1 MANKGLLYTSLYT
14 NALGTKATLL
24 YGLKVIFLS
33 SSNPRTLVRST
44 TGVCLWTS
52 PFPYISVNNITEYA
66 QSVFFVYIYDIYAV
80 TDDKADKSLCE
91 ILETP
96 EIIVEK

>member
-1 MANKGLLYTSLYT
+1 MVWKLSFFRV
-14 NALGTKATLL
+14 
-24 YGLKVIFLS
+24 VIQGHS
-33 SSNPRTLVRST
+33 SGVPQG

-52 PFPYISVNNITEYA
+52 PFPYISVNNITEYV

-96 EIIVEK
+96 EIIVEKWNSDMECINYNWVDNWLN